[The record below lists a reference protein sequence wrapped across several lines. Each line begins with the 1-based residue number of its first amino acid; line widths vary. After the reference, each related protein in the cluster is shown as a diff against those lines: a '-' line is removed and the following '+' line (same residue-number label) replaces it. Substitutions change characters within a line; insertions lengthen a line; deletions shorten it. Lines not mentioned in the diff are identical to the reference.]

1 MIMTLPS
8 PSDLAARLHTQCS
21 RRDVV
26 ETREYLQQ
34 HGTFRFPTLESGLF
48 SASANDTEEFAL
60 TGYRNAWVRD
70 TIHIAHVLWRT
81 DEPGTAVRAVEALMT
96 YFQKHRHRFTDI
108 IEGRADANDPQQRP
122 HIRFDGARLEEIDE
136 KWSHAQNDALG
147 AFFWLYLKMIAEG
160 TLRPSPAQW
169 NMLADFPAFF
179 RSVRYWE
186 DEDSGHWEE
195 TRKIA
200 ASSIGIVVAAL
211 KKLRELLI
219 DAKCDFAWSRT
230 ENGVGP
236 EELAWLIQQGE
247 MALKTILPYECL
259 QPDPSQHR
267 RYDSALLFLIE
278 PYGLIS
284 GDMAEQIIN
293 DVRENLMGPI
303 GIRRYLGDSYWCAD
317 YKDLMSAEL
326 RTSDFSDNLA
336 ERDRLLEKG
345 TEAQWCL
352 FDPILSVI
360 SAKQFA
366 DHHHSRDRERQFEH
380 LRRAVRQLT
389 AAGHPAGAYRCPESY
404 FRHRGE
410 WIPNDITP
418 LLWTQA
424 NLRWALHWAEQT
436 TPQ

>member
-1 MIMTLPS
+1 MTLPT
-8 PSDLAARLHTQCS
+8 PNELAARLHPHCS
-21 RRDVV
+21 RRDVIEV
-26 ETREYLQQ
+26 REFLQQ
-34 HGTFRFPTLESGLF
+34 QGTFRFPTLGSGLF
-48 SASANDTEEFAL
+48 SASANDSEEFAI

-96 YFQKHRHRFTDI
+96 YFQKYRQRFTDI
-108 IEGRADANDPQQRP
+108 IDGRADGNDPQQRP
-122 HIRFDGARLEEIDE
+122 HIRFDGERLQEVDE

-147 AFFWLYLKMIAEG
+147 AFFWLYLKMITEG

-211 KKLRELLI
+211 RQLRELLT
-219 DAKCDFAWSRT
+219 DAKCDFAWGRT
-230 ENGVGP
+230 ENGVGH
-236 EELAWLIQQGE
+236 EELGWLIQQGE
-247 MALKTILPYECL
+247 AALKLILPYECL
-259 QPDPSQHR
+259 QPAPTQHR

-278 PYGLIS
+278 PYGLVT
-284 GDMAEQIIN
+284 GDMAEQIVN
-293 DVRENLMGPI
+293 DVRGNLMGPI

-345 TEAQWCL
+345 SEAQWCL
-352 FDPILSVI
+352 FDPIISVI
-360 SAKQFA
+360 HARRFA
-366 DHHHSRDRERQFEH
+366 DHHQPQDRERQFEH
-380 LRRAVRQLT
+380 LQRALKQLT
-389 AAGHPAGAYRCPESY
+389 TTSHPAGQYRCPESY